1 MKKADKVVKFVIVF
15 LLEFSTYGFI
25 GAAVEAYKNRSDGN
39 VGGEILIIPL
49 IIVLIALGYQIKA
62 NQK

>member
-1 MKKADKVVKFVIVF
+1 MKKADKIIKFIIVF
-15 LLEFSTYGFI
+15 LLGFSTYGFI
-25 GAAVEAYKNRSDGN
+25 GAAAEAYKNRADGN
-39 VGGEILIIPL
+39 IGGEILIIPL

>member
-15 LLEFSTYGFI
+15 LLGFSTYGFI
-25 GAAVEAYKNRSDGN
+25 GAAAEAYKNRSDGN

-49 IIVLIALGYQIKA
+49 V
-62 NQK
+62 